1 MGAASARDPAGRTE
15 GSVYHAWMELSGIGV
30 FDVGLVLLLAAG
42 AGWLA
47 RRIHLPAVVG
57 YLATGLVISPFT
69 PGYVADREQL
79 AFLADLGVVLLL
91 FEVGMEIDVRQLHRQ
106 HGAVAWA
113 APVQIVLTTVLATG
127 ALVAFGHPL
136 GGAALVGLG
145 VSMSSTVVVVNITRS
160 RRRTTS
166 PTTEDVLL
174 RWSLFQDLSGVALAA
189 VLLALVGTAD
199 RSPTEMLGG
208 SILFGLVAVA
218 AAALLPRALRR
229 LEPEPDLFLVVSVAV
244 GLALAGFGALVAG
257 VPVALA
263 AFIAGLAISDG
274 PEAEEVRRR
283 LLPFRDLLAVFFF
296 VLLGTLID
304 PAVVSGGLAELALVA
319 GSLIGAKIVV
329 IALLARLA
337 RVEADARQL
346 AIGLGQLGEFS
357 FVLASAG
364 AALGVVTAELYT
376 AVIGIVVLSIAGSTI
391 VVRLV
396 GRDRPMDGP
405 SMETGAR

>member
-1 MGAASARDPAGRTE
+1 MLGRDAGDGVGDQR
-15 GSVYHAWMELSGIGV
+15 GYHAAMELSGVGV

-69 PGYVADREQL
+69 PGYVADRDQL
-79 AFLADLGVVLLL
+79 AFLAELGVVLLL
-91 FEVGMEIDVRQLHRQ
+91 FEVGMEIDVRQLHRR

-113 APVQIVLTTVLATG
+113 APIQIIVTTALATG
-127 ALVAFGHPL
+127 VLVALGHPI

-145 VSMSSTVVVVNITRS
+145 ISMSSTVAVVNITRS
-160 RRRTTS
+160 RRRTTT

-174 RWSLFQDLSGVALAA
+174 RWSLFQDLTGVALAA
-189 VLLALVGTAD
+189 ILLAIIGSGE
-199 RSPTEMLGG
+199 RSPAEMLGG
-208 SILFGLVAVA
+208 SILFGSVALA
-218 AAALLPRALRR
+218 AAAILPRALRR
-229 LEPEPDLFLVVSVAV
+229 LEREPDLFLVVSIAV

-263 AFIAGLAISDG
+263 AFVAGLAISDG

-304 PAVVSGGLAELALVA
+304 PAVVSAGLVEFGIVA
-319 GSLIGAKIVV
+319 GLLVGAKILV
-329 IALLARLA
+329 IAVLARLA

-364 AALGVVTAELYT
+364 AALGVVTPELYT
-376 AVIGIVVLSIAGSTI
+376 AVIGTVVLSIAGSTI
-391 VVRLV
+391 VVRLA
-396 GRDRPMDGP
+396 GRADPTDSRT
-405 SMETGAR
+405 SEAAATR